1 MKHHV
6 RVDVGYRVDAL
17 ARAAVGLI
25 HKSREPRRSTYMAG
39 EYGVYKRYEVSLALF
54 SNEKLR

>member
-6 RVDVGYRVDAL
+6 RVDVVDAL

-25 HKSREPRRSTYMAG
+25 HKLYILADKRMIVSKDQIHLKCCGAG
-39 EYGVYKRYEVSLALF
+39 
-54 SNEKLR
+54 